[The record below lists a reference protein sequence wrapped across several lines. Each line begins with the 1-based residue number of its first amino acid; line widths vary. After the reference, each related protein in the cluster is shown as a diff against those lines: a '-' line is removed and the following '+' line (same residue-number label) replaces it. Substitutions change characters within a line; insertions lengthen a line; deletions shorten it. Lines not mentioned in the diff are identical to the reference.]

1 MTFKQLPVKNQLKPN
16 INELVSKLRVNKG
29 TNRSLGDTNM
39 RFGTND
45 PHILL
50 IKKKVG
56 ARKNLSKMAVK
67 SKMAAIFFCK
77 FHIIS

>member
-1 MTFKQLPVKNQLKPN
+1 MVFQGEGGGEFTQFWVLFFLNMVFLV
-16 INELVSKLRVNKG
+16 VSKLRVNKG

-50 IKKKVG
+50 I
-56 ARKNLSKMAVK
+56 
-67 SKMAAIFFCK
+67 
-77 FHIIS
+77 

>member
-1 MTFKQLPVKNQLKPN
+1 MTIGEHTVPVYGLAP
-16 INELVSKLRVNKG
+16 LVSKLRVNKG

-50 IKKKVG
+50 IFLKVG
-56 ARKNLSKMAVK
+56 ARKK
-67 SKMAAIFFCK
+67 
-77 FHIIS
+77 